1 MRNIFIS
8 IALIFINTGFA
19 FSQNICDS
27 IEFYSDTI
35 YVNQSTDDSIRI
47 RFDFDWTMSAGVE
60 YPSYSI
66 SLNDTSN
73 IIFHQI
79 FVGTFLGQQDSI
91 DFEINYKNPNIPLS
105 YSVIGSFDIF
115 DPNNSP
121 TLICQF
127 PLIIIFNTPVLVEK
141 NENKTEFK
149 ISSNPFKNSF
159 IFQCNNVNIKEFYI
173 IDLFGNL
180 LIDLPPIRNQKINMD
195 NFNNG
200 TYVLV
205 AKDNSGQIIIAE
217 KLIKCQ

>member
-8 IALIFINTGFA
+8 ISVIFINTVFA

-27 IEFYSDTI
+27 IEFFSDTI

-47 RFDFDWTMSAGVE
+47 KFDFDWATGSAVA

-73 IIFHQI
+73 IIFDQI
-79 FVGTFLGQQDSI
+79 FIGTFLGQQDSI
-91 DFEINYKNPNIPLS
+91 DFEINYKNLNIPPN
-105 YSVIGSFDIF
+105 YSVNGTFDIF
-115 DPNNSP
+115 DPNSSP

-127 PLIIIFNTPVLVEK
+127 PLIIIFKTQVFVLN
-141 NENKTEFK
+141 NEHKTDFK
-149 ISSNPFKNSF
+149 ISPNPFKNSF
-159 IFQCNNVNIKEFYI
+159 RFQCNIVNIKEFYI

-180 LIDLPPIRNQKINMD
+180 LIDLPPICNQKINMD
-195 NFNNG
+195 NFKNG

-205 AKDNSGQIIIAE
+205 AKDEFGQIIIAE